1 MDRSVL
7 AQGAVE
13 QGHHDDRSGRCR
25 GAEHRSG
32 RHFATGGFESR
43 RKFVR
48 SAVEG
53 GHGSLGEVPLPVA
66 IDADGDDRVPPSI
79 DGPQNVGGRDAT
91 DVVLGGLSAE
101 DDDQR
106 RARGLG

>member
-1 MDRSVL
+1 
-7 AQGAVE
+7 
-13 QGHHDDRSGRCR
+13 
-25 GAEHRSG
+25 
-32 RHFATGGFESR
+32 
-43 RKFVR
+43 
-48 SAVEG
+48 
-53 GHGSLGEVPLPVA
+53 LPVA
-66 IDADGDDRVPPSI
+66 IDADGDDRVLPSI